1 LHIYVDNDTALWDT
15 SFVGAMR
22 PRHKG
27 KLEKMMYEKKVFN
40 EYIIDRMF
48 RHFVEGDLQYGVLH
62 LAMRM
67 SEHFI
72 KEKVESMSGPWNGTP
87 IEARTAEENEL
98 LQEMLDYLLDRVDLY
113 YANAEDIRA
122 VFE

>member
-1 LHIYVDNDTALWDT
+1 
-15 SFVGAMR
+15 
-22 PRHKG
+22 
-27 KLEKMMYEKKVFN
+27 MYEKKVFN

-62 LAMRM
+62 LAMYM

-72 KEKVESMSGPWNGTP
+72 KEKAKSMSGPRNGTP

-113 YANAEDIRA
+113 YANADDIRA